1 MITKQFKGN
10 YVLYVKIEKKI
21 YFQYSCH
28 NFFYSLFC
36 HFFGHFEKKSIF
48 YETLLCCPYSKQT
61 RVAKQN
67 TAYLKSLI

>member
-28 NFFYSLFC
+28 NFFILYFVISSDIL
-36 HFFGHFEKKSIF
+36 KKKYF
-48 YETLLCCPYSKQT
+48 YETLLCCPYSKQA

-67 TAYLKSLI
+67 TGYLKSLI